1 MVGDIQQDNYREAK
15 RGTLTPVNRFHSSSF
30 LPVSIIVRAVL
41 GRVAR
46 VAPVPLPE
54 LARMSSKHDAKIVIL
69 GASGVGK
76 TCLGLRF
83 VKDQFVSYT
92 ASTIG
97 ASFLVKEVSV
107 GNEKITLQIWD
118 TAGQERFRSMAP
130 LYYRG
135 AVAAILV
142 FSITDEASFAKLQE
156 WVRELQGNV
165 EEPLVLA
172 IACNK
177 ADLTAQRTVSYDTA
191 SQYAAS
197 IGALIFETSAKRD
210 TGAHPEPQPYAG
222 SPCTHRARP
231 RPAPA
236 ARSSLTRGR
245 PRRRRVGALPRGGAA
260 ASGHQVPPR
269 RRARR
274 RGAARAAR
282 PDGTAR

>member
-1 MVGDIQQDNYREAK
+1 
-15 RGTLTPVNRFHSSSF
+15 
-30 LPVSIIVRAVL
+30 
-41 GRVAR
+41 
-46 VAPVPLPE
+46 
-54 LARMSSKHDAKIVIL
+54 MSSKHDAKLVIL

-83 VKDQFVSYT
+83 VKDQFVAYT

-97 ASFLVKEVSV
+97 ASFLVKEVSI

-156 WVRELQGNV
+156 WVRELQSNV

-177 ADLTAQRTVSYDTA
+177 ADMTAQRTVSYDTA

-197 IGALIFETSAKRD
+197 IGALIFETSAKSD
-210 TGAHPEPQPYAG
+210 TGAIAASALH
-222 SPCTHRARP
+222 TRARP
-231 RPAPA
+231 PRGHRSLITNTRPPA
-236 ARSSLTRGR
+236 AQACRSSSTRW
-245 PRRRRVGALPRGGAA
+245 GG
-260 ASGHQVPPR
+260 
-269 RRARR
+269 
-274 RGAARAAR
+274 
-282 PDGTAR
+282 D